1 MPVAAPQGMNDTTR
15 HCYQDDAG
23 KEKALNDLACSIIG
37 SETTEEGTVDR
48 LGVWV
53 RNHVSYSLGVSTD
66 PLDVVKNGMAY
77 CEGYASLMVA
87 LMREVGIPARTEDC
101 YIAPGNDWGFSN
113 DGGNHAFVV
122 YYYPGIGWLCLDPQ
136 SSAGYVDPFHLVGFS
151 GTVYTQYRQTPDA
164 YVTGYADEPEAWDV
178 YTAAGKAGTGR
189 GFAIRLRGPDG
200 NGLRPHPYLAIS
212 KTSLEP
218 SNAYFEK
225 NMLGKPWCGAGDDK
239 EINLKADATRLS
251 ATLGDGSGWQS
262 YFALPGTW
270 PESGEDMLA
279 VKGDGFLGLMKLE
292 LEAGSFVTAD
302 FDFSPGRTMRVR
314 LRDPASGEIESGQTL
329 HLSIDGSDED
339 LRTGSDG
346 FVSIYCADAVGAPRN
361 GLNISLKAGDDDYS
375 FTFQAGGAIV
385 LPEAPQREG
394 ELQAA
399 LASAR
404 TRAAAPQLRLVV
416 RDQAGTADASIVRS
430 AGIFDGAAEK
440 RLSVRDPGFLV
451 SEGLE
456 VGKSYTL
463 RAAIAGI
470 NVQRQIGPIESG
482 PGPDIEIRSTD
493 LRPALL
499 TRANPFDT
507 SSLTLYEYFD
517 DRADPWPLIGEG
529 GLVRWDCPPGSY
541 LVADNASRFGV
552 MALPIDADK
561 EAVYAPAS
569 MDLKSFNFAE
579 AFRWKSSSVLS
590 GRIEDDSGP
599 IRSGKVVIVD
609 PTDLSMTTLSL
620 DRSGFFSGKAMK
632 PAMTYTLA
640 YADSDRLLLHTF
652 TTDSKGGAALDISL
666 SDKGIPC
673 CTYDYRHQ
681 NSSDTVYLLF
691 PAIIKGNPALQ
702 PYPLQ
707 INRYFDLHVDD
718 GTYLLSTEKTA
729 MGASIAT
736 KGAIDGQQRDSDA
749 IIHLG
754 PNRDEPGFI
763 ERSRNAA
770 TIAWPGAANLAFL
783 RFSDKDPGGWRSAT
797 VDVKIGD
804 MALRP
809 AVDSQGFFRLP
820 EAATGSECS
829 FSYSRSGLYWEG
841 RHTFDGHG
849 PEIVDIA
856 PDPSKSVRVG
866 IRDGQTLCLLRP
878 SVQSGQLK
886 LGDITLS
893 PDSHGSLTIVGQGK
907 GVWLRTQDGSIR
919 FCEPSDVV
927 LKMPNKSMPDQ
938 AQAWE
943 SLLRQC
949 DSVGAHRVIDL
960 RGLGS
965 GGVPRFS
972 DENAKSLSAWSPL
985 NGLYILTGLAGAS
998 LNMDLRQNGLF
1009 LRQSW
1014 RLSAKGPAIL
1024 LPRSLK
1030 APSFVIK
1037 LTGPSYKIR
1046 NAPVALHSGG
1056 SLDGGTIKGDR
1067 GKVYLNASM
1076 EGRLVCA
1083 VPDGQWW
1090 IETNG
1095 QFRKVSVTGSE
1106 VQAVTIEDK

>member
-1 MPVAAPQGMNDTTR
+1 MEDTIR
-15 HCYQDDAG
+15 HGYQDDAD
-23 KEKALNDLACSIIG
+23 KAKALNDLACSIIG
-37 SETTEEGTVDR
+37 SETTEEGAVDK
-48 LGVWV
+48 LSVWV

-66 PLDVVKNGMAY
+66 PLDVVKSGRAY

-87 LMREVGIPARTEDC
+87 LMREIGIPARTEDC

-113 DGGNHAFVV
+113 DGGNHAFVA

-151 GTVYTQYRQTPDA
+151 GTVYDQYRQTPDV
-164 YVTGYADEPEAWDV
+164 YVTGYADEPKAWEV
-178 YTAAGKAGTGR
+178 YTAAGKAGTSR
-189 GFAIRLRGPDG
+189 GFAIRLRGPNG

-212 KTSLEP
+212 KTELEP

-225 NMLGKPWCGAGDDK
+225 NILGKPWCVAGDDK
-239 EINLKADATRLS
+239 EVNLKADATRLS

-270 PESGEDMLA
+270 PGSGKDMLA

-292 LEAGSFVTAD
+292 LDASSFVTAD
-302 FDFSPGRTMRVR
+302 FDFSRGRTMRIR
-314 LRDPASGEIESGQTL
+314 LRDPASGKIESGQAV

-346 FVSIYCADAVGAPRN
+346 FVSIYCVDAMGAPLN
-361 GLNISLKAGDDDYS
+361 GLIASLKIGDSEYS
-375 FTFQAGGAIV
+375 FTFQAGVTIV
-385 LPEAPQREG
+385 LPEVPQREG

-404 TRAAAPQLRLVV
+404 TQAATPQLRLVV
-416 RDQAGTADASIVRS
+416 RDRAGTADASIVRS
-430 AGIFDGAAEK
+430 ASIFDGAAGR
-440 RLSVRDPGFLV
+440 RLSIRDPGFLV

-456 VGKSYTL
+456 VGKNYTL
-463 RAAIAGI
+463 RATIAGI
-470 NVQRQIGPIESG
+470 NVQRQVGPIESG
-482 PGPDIEIRSTD
+482 PGPDIEIRLTD
-493 LRPALL
+493 LRPAVL

-517 DRADPWPLIGEG
+517 DRADPWPLIGES

-541 LVADNASRFGV
+541 LLADNASRVGV
-552 MALPIDADK
+552 MSLPIDADK
-561 EAVYAPAS
+561 EVVYAPAS

-579 AFRWKSSSVLS
+579 AFHWKASSVLS
-590 GRIEDDSGP
+590 GRIKDDSGP

-609 PTDLSMTTLSL
+609 PTDLSMTMLSL
-620 DRSGFFSGKAMK
+620 NASGFFSGKALR

-640 YADSDRLLLHTF
+640 YADSGRLLLHTF
-652 TTDSKGGAALDISL
+652 TTDSKGGAALDLSL

-673 CTYDYRHQ
+673 CTYDYQ
-681 NSSDTVYLLF
+681 NQNASDTVYLLF
-691 PAIIKGNPALQ
+691 TAMLKGNPALQ
-702 PYPLQ
+702 PYSIQ

-718 GTYLLSTEKTA
+718 GSYLLSTEKTI
-729 MGASIAT
+729 MGASIAA
-736 KGAIDGQQRDSDA
+736 KGVIDGQQRDGDA

-754 PNRDEPGFI
+754 PNGDEPGFI

-770 TIAWPGAANLAFL
+770 TIAWPGAAHLAFV
-783 RFSDKDPGGWRSAT
+783 RFSDKDPYGWKSAT
-797 VDVKIGD
+797 VDVQIGD
-804 MALRP
+804 RALHP
-809 AVDSQGFFRLP
+809 AFDSQGFFQFP
-820 EAATGSECS
+820 AAAMGSECS
-829 FSYSRSGLYWEG
+829 FSYSRCGLYWEG
-841 RHTFDGHG
+841 RHTFDSLG
-849 PEIVDIA
+849 PEIIDIA

-886 LGDITLS
+886 LGDVTLS
-893 PDSHGSLTIVGQGK
+893 PDSHGSLTIVGQDK
-907 GVWLRTQDGSIR
+907 GVWLRAQDGSIR
-919 FCEPSDVV
+919 FCEPSEGV
-927 LKMPNKSMPDQ
+927 LRMPNKSMPDQ

-949 DSVGAHRVIDL
+949 DSGGTHRVIDL
-960 RGLGS
+960 RGLGT
-965 GGVPRFS
+965 GGAPRFS

-985 NGLYILTGLAGAS
+985 NGLYVMTGLTGAS
-998 LNMDLRQNGLF
+998 LNMDLQRNGLF
-1009 LRQSW
+1009 VRQSW
-1014 RLSAKGPAIL
+1014 RLSAKGSAIL

-1037 LTGPSYKIR
+1037 LSGPSYKIR

-1056 SLDGGTIKGDR
+1056 SLDGGAIKGDKA
-1067 GKVYLNASM
+1067 KVYLNPST

-1083 VPDGQWW
+1083 VPDGLWW
-1090 IETNG
+1090 IETCG

-1106 VQAVTIEDK
+1106 VQAVTIEIK